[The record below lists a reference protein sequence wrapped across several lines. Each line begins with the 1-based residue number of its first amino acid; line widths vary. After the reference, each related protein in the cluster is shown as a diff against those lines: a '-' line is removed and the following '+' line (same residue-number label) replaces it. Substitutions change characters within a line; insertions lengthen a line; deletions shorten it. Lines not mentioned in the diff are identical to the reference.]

1 MLFWSATFVW
11 VKVALR
17 WYHPI
22 EIVVLRLVLASILL
36 FLAMLVMRHRELPA
50 RKDLPQFLLVAF
62 CEPFCYFMGEAFG
75 MQYVSSTLGSLII
88 STIPI
93 VTAIGAY
100 LFLKEK
106 LSVLLF
112 IGLLISF
119 SGVAILALGSGELYA
134 TIKGI
139 LLMLLAVLSAM
150 FFGISV
156 RQLTLKYDTITIV
169 SWQSLFG
176 LMFFLPFFFIVDGS
190 HFFQMQH
197 SAMGLV
203 TIGAMSIFASVGAFM
218 LFTGVIRDLGV
229 IRSNLFSNLIPV
241 LTAILAFVILGDKP
255 TLRAF
260 IGILLVIC
268 GLILSQYQ
276 DIKRVINR

>member
-11 VKVALR
+11 VKIALQ

-36 FLAMLVMRHRELPA
+36 FAAMFVMRHRELPT
-50 RKDLPQFLLVAF
+50 RRDLPQFLLVAF

-190 HFFQMQH
+190 HFFNMQH

-260 IGILLVIC
+260 IGILLVVC

-276 DIKRVINR
+276 DIKRVMNR